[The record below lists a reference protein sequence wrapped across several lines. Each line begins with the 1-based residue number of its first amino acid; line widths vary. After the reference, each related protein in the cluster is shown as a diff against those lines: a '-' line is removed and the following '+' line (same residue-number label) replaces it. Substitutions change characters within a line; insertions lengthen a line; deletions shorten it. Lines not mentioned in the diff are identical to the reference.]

1 MSVEV
6 LLPKLG
12 VTMTEA
18 RIIRW
23 LKEEGD
29 DVSEGEALCE
39 IETDKSTLEVESP
52 ASGHLKEIL
61 IKEQEDEAVPINTVI
76 AVIEA

>member
-1 MSVEV
+1 MTVEV

-18 RIIRW
+18 RLIRW

-39 IETDKSTLEVESP
+39 IETDKSILEVESP
-52 ASGHLKEIL
+52 VSGHLKEIL
-61 IKEQEDEAVPINTVI
+61 VKEQEDEAVPINTVI